1 MPDGARVET
10 VRRAGA
16 GVAAVAGV
24 WTAATLVGGGTW
36 ATVGNGFRALLGE
49 GAPSDAV
56 EALWALRGDA
66 LPLLVLV
73 LGLVPAVALLLD
85 GVARRSPAAGPDTA
99 SVASRVDG
107 SWSVAPGARRPTSR
121 GAGVVVGVV
130 AAGAVAVVAG
140 LLVVS
145 ADPASV
151 RLPSRPWIWLL
162 VSSPR
167 TLAGVWLTC
176 VGAGLGAAGIGVLL
190 RRRGPVVGGAL
201 AVAVGA
207 SATALSAA
215 AWTARTVVSVA
226 RYRGGPSS
234 LAVVLQDGVVAAGLV
249 ATTAAVVA
257 GSCAV
262 VAWRRLEGGEP
273 SVRTAA
279 PEERRAIERRRRL
292 IALGVSA
299 VVVVVVGTA
308 SSVRVAE
315 QRVVD
320 EVVADPVLAA
330 CLERA
335 LGAGRGDG
343 LAPRGFDDV
352 FAVDCPRRSGG
363 AQIRSL
369 DGVERLTSVREVDLT
384 GQDVADLRPLAAL
397 TRLTSLRLTNNPRVA
412 DLTPLAGLPL
422 DNLGLSGTGVR
433 DLGPLAGTTSLRFVG
448 LGGTGVSDLS
458 PLAGSSGLIELDVSD
473 AAVVDLSPLAGAAQ
487 LTKIDARDN
496 QVVNLA
502 PLAGMPALDEL
513 WIGGNPVADLRPLV
527 DAPALLGVDV
537 EGLPGTTPGIEEL
550 RARGVYVG
558 GLA

>member
-1 MPDGARVET
+1 MPDGARFET

-16 GVAAVAGV
+16 GAVAVVGV
-24 WTAATLVGGGTW
+24 WTAAALVGGGTW
-36 ATVGNGFRALLGE
+36 ATVGDGFRALLGE

-73 LGLVPAVALLLD
+73 LGLVPAAALLLG
-85 GVARRSPAAGPDTA
+85 GVARRSPAGPGTA
-99 SVASRVDG
+99 SVASPVDG
-107 SWSVAPGARRPTSR
+107 STSVPPGARRLTWR
-121 GAGVVVGVV
+121 GAGVVAGVV
-130 AAGAVAVVAG
+130 AAGLVAVVAG
-140 LLVVS
+140 ALVVS
-145 ADPASV
+145 ADPASAP
-151 RLPSRPWIWLL
+151 LTSRPWIWLL

-176 VGAGLGAAGIGVLL
+176 VGAGLGAAGVGVLL

-207 SATALSAA
+207 AAIALSVA
-215 AWTARTVVSVA
+215 AWTARTVASVA
-226 RYRGGPSS
+226 RNRGGPSS
-234 LAVVLQDGVVAAGLV
+234 LTTVLQDGVVAAGLV
-249 ATTAAVVA
+249 AATAAVVA
-257 GSCAV
+257 GWCAV
-262 VAWRRLEGGEP
+262 VAWRRLGGGE
-273 SVRTAA
+273 SSARTVG
-279 PEERRAIERRRRL
+279 PEERRATLRRRRL
-292 IALGVSA
+292 VALGVAA
-299 VVVVVVGTA
+299 VVVVAVGTA
-308 SSVRVAE
+308 SGVRVAE
-315 QRVVD
+315 RRVVD

-343 LAPRGFDDV
+343 LAPHRFDEV
-352 FAVDCPRRSGG
+352 FTVDCPRGSSG
-363 AQIRSL
+363 AQVRSL
-369 DGVERLTSVREVDLT
+369 DGLERITSVQQIDLT
-384 GQDVADLRPLAAL
+384 GQDVADLRPLVAL

-412 DLTPLAGLPL
+412 DLSPLAGLPL
-422 DNLGLSGTGVR
+422 DDLGLSGTGVH

-458 PLAGSSGLIELDVSD
+458 PLVGSTGLIELDVSH
-473 AAVVDLSPLAGAAQ
+473 AAVVDLSPLAGAAS
-487 LTKIDARDN
+487 LTKIDVRDN
-496 QVVNLA
+496 DVVDVA
-502 PLAGMPALDEL
+502 PLARMPALDEL

-537 EGLPGTTPGIEEL
+537 EGLPGTTPGIAEL

>member
-1 MPDGARVET
+1 MPDGARFDNL
-10 VRRAGA
+10 RRAGA
-16 GVAAVAGV
+16 GVVAVAGA

-36 ATVGNGFRALLGE
+36 ATVGDGFRALLGE

-73 LGLVPAVALLLD
+73 LGLVPAVALLLG
-85 GVARRSPAAGPDTA
+85 GVARRSPAGPDTA
-99 SVASRVDG
+99 SVASPADG
-107 SWSVAPGARRPTSR
+107 STSVPPGARRLTSR
-121 GAGVVVGVV
+121 GAGVVAGVV
-130 AAGAVAVVAG
+130 AAGVVAVVAG
-140 LLVVS
+140 VLVVS
-145 ADPASV
+145 ADPAAP

-176 VGAGLGAAGIGVLL
+176 VGAGVGVAGVGVLL
-190 RRRGPVVGGAL
+190 RRRGPAVGGAL
-201 AVAVGA
+201 AVVVGA

-215 AWTARTVVSVA
+215 AWTARAVAAVA

-234 LAVVLQDGVVAAGLV
+234 LATVLQDGVVAAGLV
-249 ATTAAVVA
+249 AATAAVVA

-262 VAWRRLEGGEP
+262 VAWRRLGGGE
-273 SVRTAA
+273 SSARTVG
-279 PEERRAIERRRRL
+279 PEERRAALRRRRL
-292 IALGVSA
+292 VALGVAA
-299 VVVVVVGTA
+299 VVVVAVGTA
-308 SSVRVAE
+308 SGVRVAE
-315 QRVVD
+315 RRVVD

-330 CLERA
+330 CLGRA

-343 LAPRGFDDV
+343 LAPHRFDEV
-352 FAVDCPRRSGG
+352 FAVDCPHGSSG
-363 AQIRSL
+363 AQVRSL
-369 DGVERLTSVREVDLT
+369 DGLERLTSVQRIDLT

-412 DLTPLAGLPL
+412 DLSPLAGLPL
-422 DNLGLSGTGVR
+422 DDLGLSGTGVR

-458 PLAGSSGLIELDVSD
+458 PLVGSTGLIELDVSH
-473 AAVVDLSPLAGAAQ
+473 AAVVDLAPLAGAAS
-487 LTKIDARDN
+487 LTKIDVRDN
-496 QVVNLA
+496 AVVDVA
-502 PLAGMPALDEL
+502 PLARMPALDEL

-537 EGLPGTTPGIEEL
+537 EGLPGTTPGIAEL